1 MGEVVWHD
9 SLPSTMQE
17 ASRMASAGAASGTV
31 VAAREQTDGQG
42 RQGRQWLSHA
52 GDGLY
57 CTFIL
62 RLDAKPA
69 DLPCVTLALGL
80 AVVEAV
86 SALTGLRLNIRWPND
101 ILWET
106 KKLCGILARLEHG
119 AVLAGIGVNLN
130 QLAFP
135 EGLSTPAASLRMA
148 TGASWEAE
156 TILESLRAP
165 VESYVKLERE
175 AVLRLFTQG
184 SSYVSGRRVSVDSDG
199 HMLYG
204 VTDGLDE
211 FGFLR
216 IRKDD
221 GKRETVL
228 AGGVRPID

>member
-1 MGEVVWHD
+1 MSEAVWHD
-9 SLPSTMQE
+9 SLPSTMLE
-17 ASRMASAGAASGTV
+17 AAKLAGSGAVSGTV
-31 VAAREQTDGQG
+31 VAAREQSAGQG

-62 RLDAKPA
+62 RLNVKAA

-80 AVVEAV
+80 AVVDAL
-86 SALTGLRLNIRWPND
+86 SSLTGLRFDIRWPND

-106 KKLCGILARLEHG
+106 RKLCGILARLENG

-130 QLAFP
+130 QLSF
-135 EGLSTPAASLRMA
+135 EDGLRTPATSLRLA
-148 TGASWEAE
+148 TGAEWRAEAV
-156 TILESLRAP
+156 LEALRAP

-175 AVLRLFTQG
+175 AVLRLFTQA
-184 SSYVSGRRVSVDSDG
+184 SSYVSGRRVSVDADG
-199 HMLYG
+199 RMLYG

-211 FGFLR
+211 YGFLR
-216 IRKDD
+216 IRKED

-228 AGGVRPID
+228 AGSVRPMD